1 MADLTG
7 RMNELPGQLREFET
21 GGSVISGPGRKD
33 CLENSLFNN
42 TRESYMKSVMLCLA
56 LGALLP
62 TGFLAAQAKKTDPVT
77 IEVMNP
83 RSDLAPPP
91 VFAPTARVKELA
103 GKKVGIYWLGKAG
116 GDNFFDAFEKVLK
129 EKYPTVTT
137 IRYKGTPEIGEKVAA
152 QVAKEVDTLVYGVGD

>member
-1 MADLTG
+1 MKKLILYFAVGVLLSTG
-7 RMNELPGQLREFET
+7 LW
-21 GGSVISGPGRKD
+21 
-33 CLENSLFNN
+33 
-42 TRESYMKSVMLCLA
+42 
-56 LGALLP
+56 
-62 TGFLAAQAKKTDPVT
+62 AAQGGKGDPVS

-83 RSDLAPPP
+83 RSDIAPPP
-91 VFAPTARVKELA
+91 IFAPTARVKELA

-137 IRYKGTPEIGEKVAA
+137 IRYKGPLEIPAKMAA

>member
-1 MADLTG
+1 MAILI
-7 RMNELPGQLREFET
+7 Q
-21 GGSVISGPGRKD
+21 
-33 CLENSLFNN
+33 
-42 TRESYMKSVMLCLA
+42 
-56 LGALLP
+56 
-62 TGFLAAQAKKTDPVT
+62 FLASGMLAFPGTPAAAAEQSAPVT

-83 RSDLAPPP
+83 RSDLEPPP
-91 VFAPTARVKELA
+91 VIAPSPRVKELA

-137 IRYKGTPEIGEKVAA
+137 VRYRGPLDIGDKMAA